1 MKKVRPVFIASCWSG
16 IGSCSHRED
25 VDLAHSNTEIEHH
38 LFFLIITNCATEEP
52 LTMIVL

>member
-52 LTMIVL
+52 LAMIVL